1 MADVYDVLTLDEAK
15 SVVRISGTDN
25 SLDTQLARVV
35 TTVSRR
41 LDDGIGPTIARLVTS
56 ERHSGGRHK
65 IELYQ
70 CPVLSV
76 SSVTEYQSTHAVN
89 LTEETV
95 GVEPTDGWYG
105 ERYKPQPSLYS
116 GVIVRRLGGFNY
128 GFWYGAGN
136 VAVTYTAGRST
147 TVSLVDARIKE
158 AAGVMLRNW
167 WRSYEQSVGGFDEY
181 QVPQQNFPTFGVP
194 NAAMQILRDLW
205 KPETGFGA

>member
-1 MADVYDVLTLDEAK
+1 MADALDVLTLSEAK
-15 SVVRISGTDN
+15 SVVQIGPA
-25 SLDTQLARVV
+25 DTSRDVELARVI

-41 LDDGIGPTIARLVTS
+41 LDDAIGPTIVRLVTS
-56 ERHSGGRHK
+56 ERHSGGRHR
-65 IELYQ
+65 IELYH

-89 LTEETV
+89 LTEETL

-105 ERYKPQPSLYS
+105 ERYRPQPSLYS
-116 GVIVRRLGGFNY
+116 GIIVRRLGGFNY
-128 GFWYGAGN
+128 NFWYGAGN
-136 VAVTYTAGRST
+136 IAVTYTAGRST

-158 AAGVMLRNW
+158 AAGVILRNW

-194 NAAMQILRDLW
+194 RAAMDILRDLW
-205 KPETGFGA
+205 EPETGFGA